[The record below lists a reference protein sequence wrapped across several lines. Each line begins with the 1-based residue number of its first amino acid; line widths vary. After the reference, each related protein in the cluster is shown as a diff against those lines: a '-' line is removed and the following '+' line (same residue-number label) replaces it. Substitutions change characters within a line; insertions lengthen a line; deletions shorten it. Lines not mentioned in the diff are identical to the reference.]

1 MTTTSIISKEEY
13 ATMGIDGK
21 VGTLMFGDDWYDV
34 LSYVDTKKFR
44 KSVELPKGSRI
55 VKILVK
61 TMSHPEFKNIANKS
75 IPYRHPLVAYATDD
89 GAFQRTDLEQ
99 LTLTDVSTW
108 WFMNNPLG
116 DAIVVVNKP
125 KHYFIDENGVGY
137 HAWEKK

>member
-75 IPYRHPLVAYATDD
+75 IPYKHPLVAYATDD
-89 GAFQRTDLEQ
+89 GAYQRETPFMPND
-99 LTLTDVSTW
+99 W
-108 WFMNNPLG
+108 WYMNNPLG

-125 KHYFIDENGVGY
+125 NVAIQIKIFV
-137 HAWEKK
+137 